1 MEPIS
6 LSCPEMSLHKSKQ
19 MKKIIIDGKRH
30 YSLDFKHAVIK
41 EYLAGGIGHRALL
54 RKYDIRINA
63 GIVRWMR
70 QLGYAEYPVKDRY
83 LPAAKPLT
91 LPSKKTNKAITPDIL
106 SQEQRIK
113 ELERLLEDEQ
123 LRSEAYR
130 RIIDIAEKQ
139 FNIPIRKKPDT
150 K

>member
-1 MEPIS
+1 
-6 LSCPEMSLHKSKQ
+6 

-30 YSLDFKHAVIK
+30 YPLEFKHAVIK
-41 EYLAGGIGHRALL
+41 EYLAGGISHRALL

-70 QLGYAEYPVKDRY
+70 QLGYVKDEEKDRY
-83 LPAAKPLT
+83 LPSSKPLS
-91 LPSKKTNKAITPDIL
+91 LPSKKANKTISPEVV

-130 RIIDIAEKQ
+130 RIIDIAEKE
-139 FNIPIRKKPDT
+139 FNIPIRKKPNT
-150 K
+150 R

>member
-1 MEPIS
+1 MEN
-6 LSCPEMSLHKSKQ
+6 
-19 MKKIIIDGKRH
+19 IIIDGKRH
-30 YSLDFKHAVIK
+30 YPLEFKHAVIK

-70 QLGYAEYPVKDRY
+70 QLGYAEVPVKGRY
-83 LPAAKPLT
+83 LPSAKPLS
-91 LPSKKTNKAITPDIL
+91 LPAKKVNKDQPLNAL

-123 LRSEAYR
+123 LRSEAYL
-130 RIIDIAEKQ
+130 RIIKIAEKD

-150 K
+150 R

>member
-1 MEPIS
+1 ME
-6 LSCPEMSLHKSKQ
+6 
-19 MKKIIIDGKRH
+19 KIIIDGKRH
-30 YSLDFKHAVIK
+30 YPLEFKHAVIK
-41 EYLAGGIGHRALL
+41 EYLAGGIGHKALL

-63 GIVRWMR
+63 GVVRWMR
-70 QLGYAEYPVKDRY
+70 QLGYAEVPVKDRY
-83 LPAAKPLT
+83 LPSSKPPS
-91 LPSKKTNKAITPDIL
+91 LPSKKANKDQPLDMV

-130 RIIDIAEKQ
+130 RIIDIAEKE
-139 FNIPIRKKPDT
+139 FNIPIRKKLGT

>member
-1 MEPIS
+1 ME
-6 LSCPEMSLHKSKQ
+6 
-19 MKKIIIDGKRH
+19 KIIIDGKRR
-30 YSLDFKHAVIK
+30 YPLEFKHAVIK
-41 EYLAGGIGHRALL
+41 EYLAGGIGHNALL

-70 QLGYAEYPVKDRY
+70 QLGYAEFPAKDRY
-83 LPAAKPLT
+83 LPTAKPLS
-91 LPSKKTNKAITPDIL
+91 LPAKKTHKNQPSDIL
-106 SQEQRIK
+106 LQEQRIK

-130 RIIDIAEKQ
+130 RIIEIAEKEL
-139 FNIPIRKKPDT
+139 NIPIRKKSDI

>member
-1 MEPIS
+1 ME
-6 LSCPEMSLHKSKQ
+6 
-19 MKKIIIDGKRH
+19 KIIIDGKHH
-30 YSLDFKHAVIK
+30 YPLEFKHAVIK
-41 EYLAGGIGHRALL
+41 EYLAGGIGHKALL
-54 RKYDIRINA
+54 RKYDIRINS

-70 QLGYAEYPVKDRY
+70 QLGYEKVPAKDRY
-83 LPAAKPLT
+83 LPSATPLS
-91 LPSKKTNKAITPDIL
+91 LPSKKIKKEQPSDAL

-130 RIIDIAEKQ
+130 RMIEIAEKDL
-139 FNIPIRKKPDT
+139 NIPIRKKSDT